1 MQFFDQHI
9 LLALIALPMLG
20 AAVIMFIPGGAI
32 PGARAGA
39 RDKSVRRVATA
50 FGIVVMLLS
59 FYVFARYYFDG
70 DGARFANSWRWLE
83 LPGPWKFGDIGI
95 SLTLGVDG
103 VAAPMLLLTGIVMF
117 TGTLVSWSIKDWNKD
132 FFILYFLLLAGVFGV
147 FASYDLFF
155 FFFFYELS
163 VLPMYLLIGVWGSSS
178 RFPKFSR
185 TKEYSAMKLTL
196 YLVAGSVLIWVAL
209 MAIFVEA
216 GLGTFD
222 IKRLAVVEYSPTFQK
237 VFFPFLA
244 IGFGILAGLWP
255 FHTWSPDG
263 HVAAPTAVSMVHA
276 GVLMKLGAFGI
287 IRVGMVILPEGAEF
301 WMPALLGL
309 GTVNVIYGA
318 ISAMGQSDLKYVIGY
333 SSVSH
338 MGYVVMGIATLHP
351 LGLSGAVLQMFSHGI
366 MTALF
371 FAVVGVV
378 YDRTHT
384 RDMLVLDG
392 LGKAHARNGSILHH
406 RRPDIARLARTQR
419 LRRRVASLPRPIQDI
434 PHTRHARHH
443 RRGNNRRVHP
453 APARQGVLRPAQPA
467 AGRISGA
474 CRQKRRYGSSAIGR
488 QHSSGSTSSSRRQRA
503 SSRADGRDGAGEGIG
518 CHPDGVHPAGGVVPV
533 PVHARHKRRRGG
545 SAGAVWV
552 RCDAKNKPNPFPC
565 ARLMLTAI
573 SSGGVLC
580 KTLMT
585 CPSR

>member
-1 MQFFDQHI
+1 MQFLDQHI
-9 LLALIALPMLG
+9 LLALIALPMVG
-20 AAVIMFIPGGAI
+20 AAVIMAI
-32 PGARAGA
+32 PGT
-39 RDKSVRRVATA
+39 RDDVVRRVATA
-50 FGIVVMLLS
+50 FGLVVMLLS
-59 FYVFARYYFDG
+59 FYLFARYYFDG
-70 DGARFANSWRWLE
+70 DGARFAASWRWLS

-117 TGTLVSWSIKDWNKD
+117 TGVLVSWSIRSWNKD

-301 WMPALLGL
+301 WMPALVGL

-392 LGKAHARNGSILHH
+392 LAKRMPVTAVFFTIAGLTSLGLPGLSGFVAELLVFLGLFKTYPILGMLG
-406 RRPDIARLARTQR
+406 IIGAAITAVYILRLLAKVFFGPE
-419 LRRRVASLPRPIQDI
+419 RVLSEQLS
-434 PHTRHARHH
+434 
-443 RRGNNRRVHP
+443 V
-453 APARQGVLRPAQPA
+453 V
-467 AGRISGA
+467 SGA
-474 CRQKRRYGSSAIGR
+474 AVGGNQPSAVSAYDSGSTGSPR
-488 QHSSGSTSSSRRQRA
+488 TEVEVSSGSA
-503 SSRADGRDGAGEGIG
+503 VAL
-518 CHPDGVHPAGGVVPV
+518 PPAVAAAEPEHAEQMDATMQEKVSAAILTAFILLVGLLPFPFMRVINGGV
-533 PVHARHKRRRGG
+533 A
-545 SAGAVWV
+545 
-552 RCDAKNKPNPFPC
+552 D
-565 ARLMLTAI
+565 
-573 SSGGVLC
+573 VLG
-580 KTLMT
+580 
-585 CPSR
+585 RFG